1 MAVVTTPGF
10 ALRCYFSASP
20 SSSSSSSSSSSPA
33 CYHHHS
39 MSSRCRVLEES
50 VVVDANKKGWNVDE
64 VLFFWKS
71 GRRKQIKFVTK
82 KTRTP
87 TNALSSA
94 THDEEGYYVASNAA
108 AAAAGAARRRR
119 RRKTTTNDDGNNANN
134 NNQEKEQHQCHY
146 CERTASSRWYK
157 NKTQCNACYNRTRRI
172 RIKNDLQTHSCE
184 ICQTSSSVEWYR
196 NKFTGAKTGRLCHSC
211 YCRERATALDVRCA
225 ECRSENT
232 SGNWAIPKTKGKF
245 KPGDR
250 LCNVCYRR
258 ELVSLKAEAEEESTS
273 EG

>member
-1 MAVVTTPGF
+1 MAVFTTPGF

-82 KTRTP
+82 KTRTMM
-87 TNALSSA
+87 NVLSSA
-94 THDEEGYYVASNAA
+94 THDEEGYYVASNAN

>member
-1 MAVVTTPGF
+1 MAVFTATPPTTSTTTTTRTTVVASFANSTSKGF

-20 SSSSSSSSSSSPA
+20 SSSSSSFSA
-33 CYHHHS
+33 CYHHS
-39 MSSRCRVLEES
+39 MSFRVLEES
-50 VVVDANKKGWNVDE
+50 SVNAKRGWNVR
-64 VLFFWKS
+64 W
-71 GRRKQIKFVTK
+71 IKFVTK
-82 KTRTP
+82 KTR
-87 TNALSSA
+87 
-94 THDEEGYYVASNAA
+94 
-108 AAAAGAARRRR
+108 
-119 RRKTTTNDDGNNANN
+119 RKTTTNDDSNTTNNNNN

-225 ECRSENT
+225 ECRSEKT
-232 SGNWAIPKTKGKF
+232 SGNWAIPKTKGKY

-273 EG
+273 EV

>member
-1 MAVVTTPGF
+1 
-10 ALRCYFSASP
+10 
-20 SSSSSSSSSSSPA
+20 
-33 CYHHHS
+33 
-39 MSSRCRVLEES
+39 MSS
-50 VVVDANKKGWNVDE
+50 NVE

-71 GRRKQIKFVTK
+71 ERRKQIKFVRK
-82 KTRTP
+82 KTRTT

-94 THDEEGYYVASNAA
+94 TRDEEGYYVASNA

-119 RRKTTTNDDGNNANN
+119 RRKTTTNDDSNTHN

-225 ECRSENT
+225 ECRSEKT

>member
-1 MAVVTTPGF
+1 MAVFTATPPTTSTTTTTRTTVVASFANSTSKGF

-20 SSSSSSSSSSSPA
+20 SSSSSSFSA
-33 CYHHHS
+33 CYHHS
-39 MSSRCRVLEES
+39 MSFRVLEES
-50 VVVDANKKGWNVDE
+50 SVNAKRGWNVR
-64 VLFFWKS
+64 W
-71 GRRKQIKFVTK
+71 IKFVTK
-82 KTRTP
+82 KTRRRTTTTTTT
-87 TNALSSA
+87 TNAL
-94 THDEEGYYVASNAA
+94 THDEEAYVAA
-108 AAAAGAARRRR
+108 RRR
-119 RRKTTTNDDGNNANN
+119 RRKTTTNDDSNTTNNNNN

-225 ECRSENT
+225 ECRSEKT

-273 EG
+273 EV